1 MIPTPPPPINWM
13 IDNMRKDLSSDQ
25 KNIVVHGQDSVHNR
39 IGRQNFDNDLEILKD
54 KDPEKLNNIIF
65 KVSFNKLFL
74 NNY

>member
-39 IGRQNFDNDLEILKD
+39 IGRQNFDNDLESSNFDRYPRIAKSD
-54 KDPEKLNNIIF
+54 YECNAKAF
-65 KVSFNKLFL
+65 GVF
-74 NNY
+74 